1 MAGPGD
7 NAEAGKGRGDGRLR
21 ASHADREQVIDTLK
35 DAFVQGRLD
44 KGELDARVG
53 RAFASRTYAEL
64 AVLTAD
70 IPADPAP
77 RQPAWA
83 PNRASRGHPIR
94 NGAIVSGTGLVVAI
108 AAVLGAFKLDDHAS
122 RALLQ
127 LAGFIVLVMVPV
139 VMMVAIGTAWEQRRP
154 RRQLPSRPGPGGHAR
169 EAGQS
174 SGTGPGPA
182 LPRDRPD
189 RARADLRS
197 DRSQPG
203 RSHSSGR
210 GVRAPRGVR
219 PVPGAA

>member
-7 NAEAGKGRGDGRLR
+7 NAEAGKGRGDDRLR
-21 ASHADREQVIDTLK
+21 ASHADREQVIGTLK

-70 IPADPAP
+70 IPAGPAP
-77 RQPAWA
+77 FQPARV
-83 PNRASRGHPIR
+83 PSRASRGHPIR
-94 NGAIVSGTGLVVAI
+94 NGAIVSGAGLVVAI
-108 AAVLGAFKLDDHAS
+108 GAVLGAVKLDDHAGL
-122 RALLQ
+122 ALLQ
-127 LAGFIVLVMVPV
+127 LAGLIVFVIVPV
-139 VMMVAIGTAWEQRRP
+139 VMMVALGTAWEQRRS
-154 RRQLPSRPGPGGHAR
+154 RGQLPSRPGPGGHAM

-174 SGTGPGPA
+174 SGTGHGPA

-189 RARADLRS
+189 RARADLRP

-203 RSHSSGR
+203 RPRPSGR
-210 GVRAPRGVR
+210 DTRAPRAVR
-219 PVPGAA
+219 PVPGPA